1 MIVVI
6 IGTGPLASPNQSPN
20 YHETSNA
27 LSFFQIKG
35 FYATRKNYY
44 NDGTIEKSLGRY
56 ELNFPKKIFNI
67 E

>member
-1 MIVVI
+1 MVIVI
-6 IGTGPLASPNQSPN
+6 IGTGPLASHNQSPN
-20 YHETSNA
+20 YHKTSNA

-56 ELNFPKKIFNI
+56 ELNFPKNL
-67 E
+67 